1 MDLVYFVILI
11 SSLIFVHELGH
22 FLFAK
27 AFGVKVLTFS
37 LGFGPKILRLSGR
50 ETEYC
55 ISLLPLGGYVNM
67 LEESK
72 SDLVLPEDRKRT
84 FESLPF
90 YKRILVVLAG
100 PMMNLVFPVLLY
112 FSVYVT
118 DGPFAPPTVGVV
130 LPGHPADGALLPGDR
145 VMAVNGIEVGT
156 FEEVRR
162 IVERSPGE
170 ELTFK
175 VFRENR
181 HVDITVKVQEQKRH
195 LDLDIT
201 ERYGT
206 VGIQPN
212 SPAAVVGITA
222 PDSPAYRAGLRTFD
236 IVTSVAGQPIRRF
249 MDLEVELQNNRGET
263 VPVSYVRPSRV
274 VGVLGGLAD
283 LAVLEAGVVALTP
296 HAQAGTLLE
305 RTGLELADL
314 FAAAVPPGSY
324 FFQAGLRPGD
334 RLLELDGQ
342 KLPAWS
348 SFVDRLRGELD
359 VEHRLDFVSARDGR
373 PRSGTFRVRR
383 EDFVSDSGAAYS
395 RYVLPCGSWANL
407 AEQGQ
412 SGCDARTVQQWLPL
426 SLEERVEHP
435 EPIRYALTKAVE
447 ETLEVTRFIS
457 VAFLR
462 LAQGRISLQEISGP
476 ISIYEIAGQER
487 RKGTDYF
494 LWVMALV
501 SINLGLLN
509 LLPIPVLD
517 GGHLLF
523 FVIEGVIRRPLPM
536 RVREIAH
543 IFGMAVLLFLMAVAF
558 KNDVE
563 KRWDLIELQFESIPK
578 ALSRLAV
585 QSPRCAQ
592 RFPCIET
599 HIDEDALA

>member
-1 MDLVYFVILI
+1 MDLIYFVILI

-55 ISLLPLGGYVNM
+55 LSLLPLGGYVKM

-72 SDLVLPEDRKRT
+72 SDLVLPEDRLRT
-84 FESLPF
+84 FESLPV

-100 PMMNLVFPVLLY
+100 PLMNLLFPIFLY

-118 DGPFAPPTVGVV
+118 EGPFSPPTVGVV
-130 LPGHPADGALLPGDR
+130 LPGHPADGVLQPGDR
-145 VMAVNGIEVGT
+145 ILEVNGEEVGT
-156 FEEVRR
+156 FDEVRR
-162 IVERSPGE
+162 IVEKSPGE
-170 ELTFK
+170 TL
-175 VFRENR
+175 VFRVFRDNR
-181 HVDITVKVQEQKRH
+181 HVSVEVPVQEQKRK
-195 LDLDIT
+195 LEFDLI

-236 IVTSVAGQPIRRF
+236 VVTFVAGRPIRRF
-249 MDLEVELQNNRGET
+249 MDLERELEHNRGET
-263 VPVSYVRPSRV
+263 VPITYMRPVRMS
-274 VGVLGGLAD
+274 GVLGGLAD
-283 LAVLEAGVVALTP
+283 MAIFETGVVALTP
-296 HAQAGTLLE
+296 LSRSGSMTE
-305 RTGLELADL
+305 RTGIELADL
-314 FAAAVPPGSY
+314 YAATVPVGSY
-324 FFQAGLRPGD
+324 LFQAGLRPGD

-342 KLPAWS
+342 PLPAWS
-348 SFVDRLRGELD
+348 TFVDRLAAQPEI
-359 VEHRLDFVSARDGR
+359 EHRLLFVSARDGHQ
-373 PRSGTFRVRR
+373 RSGTFQIRR
-383 EDFVSDSGAAYS
+383 EDFMSDTGEYYS
-395 RYVLPCGSWANL
+395 RYILPCGSWANL
-407 AEQGQ
+407 AELGQ
-412 SGCDARTVQQWLPL
+412 VGCDARTVQQWLPL

-435 EPIRYALTKAVE
+435 QPIRYALMKATE
-447 ETLEVTRFIS
+447 ETLEVTRFIA
-457 VAFLR
+457 VTFVR
-462 LAQGRISLQEISGP
+462 LVQGKISLQEMSGP
-476 ISIYEIAGQER
+476 ISIYEITGQER

-523 FVIEGVIRRPLPM
+523 FLIEGVIRRPLPL

-543 IFGMAVLLFLMAVAF
+543 IIGMAILLFLMGVAF

-563 KRWDLIELQFESIPK
+563 KRWDTIRLQMENLSKPWSRIECERK
-578 ALSRLAV
+578 ERLG
-585 QSPRCAQ
+585 
-592 RFPCIET
+592 
-599 HIDEDALA
+599 